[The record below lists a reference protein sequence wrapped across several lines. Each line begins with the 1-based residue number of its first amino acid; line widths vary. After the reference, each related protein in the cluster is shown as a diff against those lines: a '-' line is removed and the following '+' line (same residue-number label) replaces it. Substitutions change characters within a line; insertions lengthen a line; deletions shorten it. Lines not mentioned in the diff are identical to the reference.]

1 MQLTKAKVATA
12 FTPEQIQEQVEFL
25 SDLENGKA
33 NIVFEGSV
41 LEAKAFLEGV
51 GELVDSGLH

>member
-1 MQLTKAKVATA
+1 MQLTQAKFVTA
-12 FTPEQIQEQVEFL
+12 FTPEQIQEQGEFL
-25 SDLENGKA
+25 SDLENDKA

-51 GELVDSGLH
+51 GELVDSSLH

>member
-1 MQLTKAKVATA
+1 MQLTKVATA

-41 LEAKAFLEGV
+41 LEAKAFLECV